1 VGDNNAPQTSWL
13 DFGEGKGRV
22 KGKVSQGG
30 RKRRK
35 NEGTGREIK

>member
-30 RKRRK
+30 RKGERMKERERK
-35 NEGTGREIK
+35 